1 MPPVRGKRCPVVIND
16 GYHGAVSPTVDS
28 VRTLSDP
35 AYLLYRHRVMN
46 ELAPAST
53 APAAA
58 SQCLRTAWLSA
69 FACLLLALVAI
80 PWIDRPVV
88 DFAHVHTQ
96 GTRWIQH
103 IAELPSPL
111 FVLAWPTFGILGATL
126 VWRRRLPAWAATL
139 WLAAGAVGV
148 GSVLKQG
155 LKLVFGRTWPATW
168 IHDNP
173 SYLRD
178 GVFQFRW
185 FGGDG
190 AAYAS
195 FPSGHLTVML
205 AFATVLALRHRALR
219 WPCAVAVALTGFGQL
234 AAAYHWTSD
243 VLAGASLGIAVGAM
257 FVWAWQRWA
266 TRRMVA
272 V

>member
-1 MPPVRGKRCPVVIND
+1 MND
-16 GYHGAVSPTVDS
+16 P
-28 VRTLSDP
+28 
-35 AYLLYRHRVMN
+35 
-46 ELAPAST
+46 APASA

-58 SQCLRTAWLSA
+58 SLYLRTAWLSA
-69 FACLLLALVAI
+69 FACLLLTLAAI
-80 PWIDRPVV
+80 AWIDRPVV
-88 DFAHVHTQ
+88 DFAHTHTQ

-103 IAELPSPL
+103 VAALPSPL
-111 FVLAWPTFGILGATL
+111 FVLAWPTFAIVGAAL
-126 VWRRRLPAWAATL
+126 VWRRDLPAWAVTL
-139 WLAAGAVGV
+139 WLAAGAVGI
-148 GSVLKQG
+148 GSVFKQG
-155 LKLVFGRTWPATW
+155 LKFAFGRTWPATW

-178 GVFQFRW
+178 GVFAFRW

-205 AFATVLALRHRALR
+205 AFATVLSLRHRALR

-243 VLAGASLGIAVGAM
+243 ALAGAALGIAVGTTV
-257 FVWAWQRWA
+257 VWAWQRWA
-266 TRRMVA
+266 TRPVIA

>member
-1 MPPVRGKRCPVVIND
+1 
-16 GYHGAVSPTVDS
+16 
-28 VRTLSDP
+28 
-35 AYLLYRHRVMN
+35 MN
-46 ELAPAST
+46 ELAPA
-53 APAAA
+53 PAVA
-58 SQCLRTAWLSA
+58 SLCLRSAWVSA

-88 DFAHVHTQ
+88 DFVHAHTQ
-96 GTRWIQH
+96 GTPWIQH
-103 IAELPSPL
+103 VAELPAPL
-111 FVLAWPTFGILGATL
+111 FVLAWPTFGIVGAAL
-126 VWRRRLPAWAATL
+126 VWRHRLPAWATTL

-155 LKLVFGRTWPATW
+155 LKFAFGRTWPATW
-168 IHDNP
+168 VHDNP

-185 FGGDG
+185 FGGDT

-205 AFATVLALRHRALR
+205 AFATVLALRHPALR
-219 WPCAVAVALTGFGQL
+219 WPCAVAVALTAFGQL

-243 VLAGASLGIAVGAM
+243 VLAGAALGIAVGTM
-257 FVWAWQRWA
+257 FVGAWQRWA
-266 TRRMVA
+266 TRHVIA

>member
-1 MPPVRGKRCPVVIND
+1 
-16 GYHGAVSPTVDS
+16 
-28 VRTLSDP
+28 
-35 AYLLYRHRVMN
+35 MN
-46 ELAPAST
+46 EPASASAAPAT
-53 APAAA
+53 ALG
-58 SQCLRTAWLSA
+58 LRNAWLSA

-88 DFAHVHTQ
+88 DLVHVHTQ

-103 IAELPSPL
+103 VAELPSPL
-111 FVLAWPTFGILGATL
+111 FALAWPTFGIVGAAF
-126 VWRRRLPAWAATL
+126 VWRRDLPAWAATL

-148 GSVLKQG
+148 GSVFKQG
-155 LKLVFGRTWPATW
+155 LKFAFGRTWPATW

-178 GVFQFRW
+178 GVFQFRL

-219 WPCAVAVALTGFGQL
+219 WPCAVAIALTGFGQL

-243 VLAGASLGIAVGAM
+243 ALAGAALGIAVGTT

-266 TRRMVA
+266 IRRVVA